1 MCVGGGYTCVYRNT
15 LCVWVREL
23 KRRVRV
29 ASQNGKWLEW
39 YVEKRPKYSEV
50 QQITTKH
57 SPAQHNSACHTL
69 EAREEGGTVVAS
81 RERTHVKGEEPTDR
95 LVTSNT
101 RMYTSML

>member
-1 MCVGGGYTCVYRNT
+1 MCVGERVEET
-15 LCVWVREL
+15 RESSESE
-23 KRRVRV
+23 RQVARVVCR
-29 ASQNGKWLEW
+29 E
-39 YVEKRPKYSEV
+39 EPKYSEV